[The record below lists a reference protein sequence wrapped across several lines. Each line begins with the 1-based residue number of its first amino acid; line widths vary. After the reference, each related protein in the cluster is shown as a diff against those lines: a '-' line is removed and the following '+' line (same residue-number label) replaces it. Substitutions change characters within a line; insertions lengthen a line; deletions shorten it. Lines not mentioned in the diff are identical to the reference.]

1 MGRKQKKGGGG
12 GAAKKRAAAAAALN
26 EEEIR
31 EELLALEA
39 IFGEDLAVHDGAGL
53 GFSLHVVPH
62 PGEAA
67 ANHVSLTLV
76 VRCGGRSSCWC
87 SPGDC
92 LLRQLLHCC
101 QPVDALAVLVSA
113 KQPPCSQHVFLPTCC
128 AAALQ

>member
-1 MGRKQKKGGGG
+1 MGRKQKKGGG
-12 GAAKKRAAAAAALN
+12 AAKRRAAAAAALN

-76 VRCGGRSSCWC
+76 VRCSPGRSSCWRF
-87 SPGDC
+87 PGGC
-92 LLRQLLHCC
+92 LLRQPLHCC
-101 QPVDALAVLVSA
+101 QPVDAPVVLVNA
-113 KQPPCSQHVFLPTCC
+113 ELPPCSQRVFLPTCC